1 MALLRRLL
9 SILVL
14 VGTGCSSPTPPDP
27 PPPPALP
34 SLLVLAPANYLP
46 SSVLTGPSMEARA
59 ADLDADGDL
68 DLIVAREHAPNILLL
83 NDGAGRFLDASN
95 RIPQKVR
102 DSEDIVVADFDGDG
116 DLDIVIVSEDETP
129 GAQNAPKHEYY
140 INGGASFSDASGL
153 IPVRGNCNAV
163 AAGDIDGD
171 GDLDLVFG
179 CEGPEIVLI
188 NVGGGDF
195 RDESASRI
203 LGQANDATQDV
214 VLADLDR
221 DGDLDLVVANES
233 GGPNRVL
240 FNDGRGVFTPAPQGY
255 VPPRSLP
262 EATRNADLADVDGD
276 GDLDLFFSNVAFA
289 GGAPGS
295 RLLLNDGTGR
305 FTDVTATHLP
315 SMSYG
320 VIDGD
325 LADIDGDGDR
335 DLILAPSPTGPFRA
349 FLNDGQGKFAEETS
363 KVFPPGLTGQGLEVE
378 IADYD
383 RDGRLDVYLANY
395 VQSPDMLLLSKK

>member
-1 MALLRRLL
+1 MALLGRLL

-14 VGTGCSSPTPPDP
+14 VGAGCSSPTPPP
-27 PPPPALP
+27 PPPPPP

-46 SSVLTGPSMEARA
+46 GSVLTGRSMEARA
-59 ADLDADGDL
+59 ADFDGDGDL

-83 NDGAGRFLDASN
+83 NDGTGRFLDASN

-116 DLDIVIVSEDETP
+116 DLDIVIVSEDETQ
-129 GAQNAPKHEYY
+129 GTQNAPKHEYY
-140 INGGASFSDASGL
+140 IGDGAASFSDASGL
-153 IPVRGNCNAV
+153 IPVRGDCNAV
-163 AAGDIDGD
+163 ASGDIDGD

-179 CEGPEIVLI
+179 CAGPEIVLI

-203 LGQANDATQDV
+203 PGQANDATQDV
-214 VLADLDR
+214 VLAELDG
-221 DGDLDLVVANES
+221 DGDLDLAVANES
-233 GGPNRVL
+233 GGPNRIL
-240 FNDGRGVFTPAPQGY
+240 FNNGRGVFTPAPEGHL
-255 VPPRSLP
+255 PPRSLP

-276 GDLDLFFSNVAFA
+276 ADLDLFFSNVTFA

-295 RLLLNDGTGR
+295 RLLRNDGTGR

-315 SMSYG
+315 SMNYG

-325 LADIDGDGDR
+325 FADIDGDGDR
-335 DLILAPSPTGPFRA
+335 DLILAPLPTGPYRA
-349 FLNDGQGKFAEETS
+349 FLNDGQGRFADETS
-363 KVFPPGLTGQGLEVE
+363 KVLPPGLTGQGLEVE

-383 RDGRLDVYLANY
+383 RDGRLDVYLANFAE
-395 VQSPDMLLLSKK
+395 SPDMLLLSKK